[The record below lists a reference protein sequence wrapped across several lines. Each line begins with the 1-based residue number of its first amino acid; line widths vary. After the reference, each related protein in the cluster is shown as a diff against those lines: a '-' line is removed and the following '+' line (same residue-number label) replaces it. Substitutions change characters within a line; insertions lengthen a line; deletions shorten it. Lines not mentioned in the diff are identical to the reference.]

1 MVPAQRDLVTQMGAD
16 LADLVLCQNGGC
28 WEDESVLNGV
38 VGGEIA
44 VCWEI
49 WNKDRNK
56 RSGLSQ
62 ALSCSISLPKFSWK
76 YLEMKFC
83 CLAAQFIG
91 GDFFFL
97 NERCKGFLPF
107 FLFFF
112 LPSALEATAGA
123 MQMC

>member
-1 MVPAQRDLVTQMGAD
+1 MLGN
-16 LADLVLCQNGGC
+16 L
-28 WEDESVLNGV
+28 E
-38 VGGEIA
+38 
-44 VCWEI
+44 
-49 WNKDRNK
+49 KDQNK

-62 ALSCSISLPKFSWK
+62 ALSCSISLPNFSWK

-83 CLAAQFIG
+83 CLAAQFVG

-107 FLFFF
+107 FLFFS
-112 LPSALEATAGA
+112 LPSALEAIAGA